1 MPLPIDVSPVPASPA
16 HLPGSSEPLPE
27 ADAGAEAASGQE
39 INDRRASV
47 ENPEALRWARAI

>member
-1 MPLPIDVSPVPASPA
+1 MPIPIDVSPVPASPA

-27 ADAGAEAASGQE
+27 MESTEAALAGRE

-47 ENPEALRWARAI
+47 ENPEALRLARAL